1 MGTTVIVK
9 LPTLPMKK
17 LLLPILIILALP
29 LVFQFTPTEIVKL
42 KTFDALVK
50 KQEPSG
56 NFVILNITEKDVQE
70 RGGFPFP
77 RRDLADIQMDLINK
91 GAIGVGWS
99 ISFSEKDRF
108 GGDSIFAQTLGYIPS
123 VLAMFETPN
132 GQYPK
137 TVGTIIKGNQVGG
150 IPTQGIVEN
159 IDILKDNAYQGIA
172 TAPVDVDNLVRRI
185 PLLMKTPQGWSPSFG
200 IEILKALT
208 GTKSYII
215 TTNDNGIQEIA
226 VRHLPPIKT
235 DSFGRKW
242 ISWVDTPQT
251 TLQEMDVNGKFVII
265 GVTANGI
272 VPTLASPVGLLEPHK
287 IQAALVESILLKD
300 SPIIPDWSLSA
311 EILIFGIFVSLT
323 WLLINYLGMTLG
335 IVLAVFTMLC
345 TALGGYWLIQAGI
358 LLDVTWTLIS
368 MFITGAIAF
377 YLRFREQFKLRLQI
391 KKQFEHYLD
400 PRQVKRL
407 QENPDLLK
415 LGGEKKVATFLFT
428 DVRGFTSLSEKLQPE
443 EVTEIMNKALTV
455 QVECV
460 QRNGGMVDKFIGD
473 ACMAI
478 FNAPMDLEDH
488 ENKAVKTA
496 IEMQEAIKELNKELS
511 HEIAIGVGVNTG
523 EAVIGNMGSST
534 RFDYSAIG
542 DAVNTAARLES
553 ATKETGVDI
562 LIGENTA
569 QSVNYKLKSLKAM
582 KVKGKA
588 KALKIYTIE

>member
-1 MGTTVIVK
+1 
-9 LPTLPMKK
+9 MKK
-17 LLLPILIILALP
+17 LILPILITLALP
-29 LVFQFTPTEIVKL
+29 LVFQSTPTEILKL

-50 KQEPSG
+50 EQTPSG
-56 NFVILNITEKDVQE
+56 NFVILNITESDVTE
-70 RGGFPFP
+70 RGGYPFP
-77 RRDLADIQMDLINK
+77 RRDLAQIQVDLINK

-99 ISFSEKDRF
+99 MAFSEADRF
-108 GGDSIFAQTLGYIPS
+108 GGDETFAEALSFAPS

-132 GQYPK
+132 GYFPQ
-137 TVGTIIKGNQVGG
+137 TVGTVIKGNQVGG
-150 IPTQGIVEN
+150 IPIEGVVEN
-159 IDILKDNAYQGIA
+159 ISLLRDKAYQGMA

-185 PLLMKTPQGWSPSFG
+185 PLLMKTPDGWTSSFG
-200 IEILKALT
+200 TEILKALT
-208 GTKSYII
+208 GTRSYII
-215 TTNDNGIQEIA
+215 TTNDNGIQEIS
-226 VRHLPPIKT
+226 VRGIPPVKT

-251 TLQEMDVNGKFVII
+251 NLQEMDVAGKFVII
-265 GVTANGI
+265 GVTANG
-272 VPTLASPVGLLEPHK
+272 VMPTLATPVGLLEPHK
-287 IQAALVESILLKD
+287 IQTALAESILIQD
-300 SPIIPDWSLSA
+300 SPIIPDWSLSG
-311 EILIFGIFVSLT
+311 EILIFAIFVSLV
-323 WLLINYLGMTLG
+323 WFLINYLGMTLG

-345 TALGGYWLIQAGI
+345 TALGGYWLIQTGI
-358 LLDVTWTLIS
+358 LLDVTWTLAS
-368 MFITGAIAF
+368 QFITGAIAF

-400 PRQVKRL
+400 PRQIKRL

-415 LGGEKKVATFLFT
+415 LGGEKKEATFLFT

-443 EVTEIMNKALTV
+443 EVTDIMNKALTV

-488 ENKAVKTA
+488 QNKAVKTA

-553 ATKETGVDI
+553 ATKEAGVDI